1 MSAVGR
7 GLGEEQERR
16 DGNELGLFL
25 AGLLLS
31 PTHLS
36 ILLIFFFFCTPGS
49 LLLSFSVLDVTTVRD
64 AISSGSSFG
73 PSIEPKKQLSPTLS
87 HESQLSTV
95 VAPWLSALSLTSSP
109 TVSYHILC
117 QVNVHAKFYTD

>member
-36 ILLIFFFFCTPGS
+36 ILLIFFSFVLLVPCFCPSQFLMLQLSETRF
-49 LLLSFSVLDVTTVRD
+49 LVDLLS
-64 AISSGSSFG
+64 
-73 PSIEPKKQLSPTLS
+73 
-87 HESQLSTV
+87 
-95 VAPWLSALSLTSSP
+95 APL
-109 TVSYHILC
+109 
-117 QVNVHAKFYTD
+117 